1 MQLEELSTTPEDS
14 FMIQITTSGDFHN
27 IEKFLNVMKKKDY
40 LKVLNEY
47 GRIGVSALQNATPK
61 RTGKTA
67 QSWDYEIVSNNG
79 SDAIVWT
86 NSNENKGVN
95 IAVILQ
101 YGHGTRNG
109 GYVVGID
116 YINPALKDVFNQLAE
131 EVWREVTSA

>member
-1 MQLEELSTTPEDS
+1 
-14 FMIQITTSGDFHN
+14 MIQITTSGDFHN

-47 GRIGVSALQNATPK
+47 GKIGVSALQNATPK
-61 RTGKTA
+61 KTGKTA
-67 QSWDYEIVSNNG
+67 QSWDYEIVSSSG

>member
-1 MQLEELSTTPEDS
+1 
-14 FMIQITTSGDFHN
+14 MIQITTSGDFHN

-67 QSWDYEIVSNNG
+67 QSWDYEIISNNG